1 MPKSDY
7 PNNIDRFPKAIA
19 NSDGVVDLTPENLN
33 KIQEAI
39 MSVQNEL
46 GVEPSKDKEDV
57 RSVLENIIDTKVTKG
72 TPMNLNMELVE
83 DENGDQVIDLSFSYV
98 DNKNLEY
105 FILEVWDEER
115 QKYVPYDNKLGVIRK

>member
-7 PNNIDRFPKAIA
+7 PNNIDRFPKAISNA
-19 NSDGVVDLTPENLN
+19 DGTVDLTPENLN

-46 GVEPSKDKEDV
+46 GVEPSKDQEDV
-57 RSVLENIIDTKVTKG
+57 RSMLENIIDTKVTKG

-98 DNKNLEY
+98 DNKDLEY

-115 QKYVPYDNKLGVIRK
+115 QKYVPYDDKLGVIRK